1 MSDNRVQRNW
11 LVPEG
16 IEQKKKWM
24 QVEIQQKVSQI
35 ARLRQDIED
44 LKKGQI
50 LKLEATIEMIEK
62 EKIKLEEDLKNI
74 ENAIDM

>member
-1 MSDNRVQRNW
+1 MAAAIFI
-11 LVPEG
+11 G
-16 IEQKKKWM
+16 AIQKKKWM

-44 LKKGQI
+44 LQKGQI

-62 EKIKLEEDLKNI
+62 EKQKLVEDLKNI
-74 ENAIDM
+74 ENAIDME